1 MNQRHPGFLNHFN
14 NVLKALLCGLLL
26 YIAVELLATIVISPL
41 TPLDTSFSF
50 SWSWGIT
57 TPIVFALLYHFGWMR
72 GLALISVGSLI
83 GWRVFIPLVSPD
95 LGSGVG
101 VGVVLAVFTGLPA
114 NYLYL
119 ISRRYFHLLEDYG
132 QQNRPAKV

>member
-1 MNQRHPGFLNHFN
+1 MNQRHLGFLNHFN

-26 YIAVELLATIVISPL
+26 YIAVDLLATILISPL

-72 GLALISVGSLI
+72 GLALISIGSLI
-83 GWRVFIPLVSPD
+83 GWRVLIPLVSPD
-95 LGSGVG
+95 IGWGVG
-101 VGVVLAVFTGLPA
+101 VGVVLAVLIGQKCHTLIQTIPLGLMRMTS
-114 NYLYL
+114 
-119 ISRRYFHLLEDYG
+119 IMVFQDGLL
-132 QQNRPAKV
+132 